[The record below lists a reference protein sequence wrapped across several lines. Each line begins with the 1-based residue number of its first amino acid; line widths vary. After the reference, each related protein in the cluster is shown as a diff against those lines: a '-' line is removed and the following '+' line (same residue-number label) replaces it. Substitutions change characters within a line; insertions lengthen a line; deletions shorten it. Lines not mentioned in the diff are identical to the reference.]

1 MADVTAI
8 ARLRSFPWEN
18 LMMTLATPTFRFV
31 LLVALA
37 GLSFSG
43 DAGIRAADKDKPNR
57 PAVGEE
63 AADFELKT
71 LDAETVKLSK
81 LVADGPVVL
90 IVLRGYPG
98 YQCPA
103 CTAQMGQFLSNAK
116 KFEAL
121 KTRVVMVYPGPADDL
136 KKHADDFVRGKTLP
150 DNFSLALDPD
160 YEFTMAYRLR
170 WEAKNE
176 TAYPSTF
183 VIDRER
189 KITFAKISMSHGGRA
204 SMDEVLK
211 ALSGK

>member
-1 MADVTAI
+1 
-8 ARLRSFPWEN
+8 
-18 LMMTLATPTFRFV
+18 MTLPMPTLRFV
-31 LLVALA
+31 LLVVLA
-37 GLSFSG
+37 FVTLSR
-43 DAGIRAADKDKPNR
+43 DAVRAADKDKTNR

-90 IVLRGYPG
+90 IALRGYPG

-116 KFEAL
+116 KFESL

-136 KKHADDFVRGKTLP
+136 KKHAEDFVRGKTLP
-150 DNFSLALDPD
+150 DNFSLALDPN
-160 YEFTMAYRLR
+160 YEFTKAYRLR

-176 TAYPSTF
+176 TAYPATF
-183 VIDRER
+183 VIDRDR
-189 KITFAKISMSHGGRA
+189 KIAFAKISMSHGGRA
-204 SMDEVLK
+204 SVNDVMKVLNPM
-211 ALSGK
+211 

>member
-1 MADVTAI
+1 
-8 ARLRSFPWEN
+8 
-18 LMMTLATPTFRFV
+18 MTLLTPAIRFTV
-31 LLVALA
+31 LVVLA
-37 GLSFSG
+37 GLYFS
-43 DAGIRAADKDKPNR
+43 AGAEVRAADKDKPNR
-57 PAVGEE
+57 PAVGEV

-71 LDAETVKLSK
+71 LDGETVKLSK

-90 IVLRGYPG
+90 IVLRGFPG

-116 KFEAL
+116 NFEAL

-160 YEFTMAYRLR
+160 YEFTKAYRLR

-189 KITFAKISMSHGGRA
+189 KITFAKVSMSHGGRA
-204 SMDEVLK
+204 SADEVLK
-211 ALSGK
+211 ALAEKSRP